1 MTFRLHGAVSR
12 LFASSPNYVE
22 ITALLA
28 TALASRLLFLPT
40 FWNVSSQACVAVAL
54 FVSILVYACVDRG
67 QLFAYCG
74 WIHSGRRIYWLYALI
89 AGAAA
94 AVLVI
99 AILHA
104 EHTPLGQTSP
114 ATLLYGVTIGPIIEE
129 ILFRGAA
136 FSVIYVTAASIKR
149 HLGLRLAI
157 AIVLSSLLFAL
168 AHTRTM
174 GGSVDC
180 VLRNGHAVRAS
191 AVAIEFNCYRSP
203 HAHDIQRRDF
213 HRNAASLAGFTLT
226 GRSLMCSISPSDSSF
241 DAISRSDYTAQGNRR
256 YKSGADDENECTP
269 EAIVPESPRWP
280 RPGREHRFPMGENS
294 SSKRG
299 EAT

>member
-1 MTFRLHGAVSR
+1 MRCMTFRLHGAVSR
-12 LFASSPNYVE
+12 LFASSPNDVE

-28 TALASRLLFLPT
+28 TALASRLLLLPT

-174 GGSVDC
+174 GVPWIVFFAMDMLYAL
-180 VLRNGHAVRAS
+180 LRWRSNSTATAALMHTTYNAV
-191 AVAIEFNCYRSP
+191 I
-203 HAHDIQRRDF
+203 
-213 HRNAASLAGFTLT
+213 
-226 GRSLMCSISPSDSSF
+226 SI
-241 DAISRSDYTAQGNRR
+241 AMLR
-256 YKSGADDENECTP
+256 
-269 EAIVPESPRWP
+269 
-280 RPGREHRFPMGENS
+280 H
-294 SSKRG
+294 
-299 EAT
+299 